1 MGNDLYA
8 IVTTT
13 ASTIEEADKIARILI
28 EKKLAACVQVLPIK
42 SFYTWEDKLNIENEN
57 LLLVKC
63 KRADFTEIEKCIKE
77 NHSYEVPEIVMV
89 PIENGS
95 KEYLDWIKAVTK

>member
-13 ASTIEEADKIARILI
+13 TSSSEEADKIARVLV

-42 SFYTWEDKLNIENEN
+42 SYYSWKEKLNIENEN
-57 LLLVKC
+57 LLLIKG
-63 KRADFTEIEKCIKE
+63 KRAGYDEIEKCIKE
-77 NHSYEVPEIVMV
+77 NHSYDVAEIIQVA
-89 PIENGS
+89 IENGS
-95 KEYLDWIKAVTK
+95 KQYLNWISRVTK